1 MSLQEKIENLETD
14 LHLMGRLVLDSLVD
28 GVRALEDKDVNRAIA
43 TIEKDDEIDDAYL
56 KIDQDWVELMATEQL
71 VATDLRLSTSILQAS
86 LHLERLGDL
95 AVYLGNT
102 TQEIF
107 DSPVPETIHATVV
120 EMGDLVI
127 DMASSA
133 MESLK
138 NRDKDLA
145 IATAEK
151 DNQVNRLYNAI
162 LEEAP
167 KIAGNEDLF
176 NGLFRLV
183 TCIRTLERGGDHAVD
198 ICRSI
203 RKSSDVPIIMVTAK
217 DSEADRVAGLEL
229 GADDYVTKPFSV
241 RELMSRVRAVLRRAT
256 SQTSTKETVSYTHL
270 TLPTSQYV

>member
-102 TQEIF
+102 TKEIF
-107 DSPVPETIHATVV
+107 DSPVPETVHATVV

-198 ICRSI
+198 ICELTHFL
-203 RKSSDVPIIMVTAK
+203 VTGK
-217 DSEADRVAGLEL
+217 
-229 GADDYVTKPFSV
+229 F
-241 RELMSRVRAVLRRAT
+241 
-256 SQTSTKETVSYTHL
+256 KEF
-270 TLPTSQYV
+270 

>member
-145 IATAEK
+145 LATAEK
-151 DNQVNRLYNAI
+151 DNQVNRLYNAM

-198 ICRSI
+198 ICELTHFL
-203 RKSSDVPIIMVTAK
+203 VTGK
-217 DSEADRVAGLEL
+217 
-229 GADDYVTKPFSV
+229 F
-241 RELMSRVRAVLRRAT
+241 
-256 SQTSTKETVSYTHL
+256 KEF
-270 TLPTSQYV
+270 

>member
-14 LHLMGRLVLDSLVD
+14 QHLMGRLVLDSLVD

-198 ICRSI
+198 ICELTHFL
-203 RKSSDVPIIMVTAK
+203 VTGK
-217 DSEADRVAGLEL
+217 
-229 GADDYVTKPFSV
+229 F
-241 RELMSRVRAVLRRAT
+241 
-256 SQTSTKETVSYTHL
+256 KEF
-270 TLPTSQYV
+270 

>member
-107 DSPVPETIHATVV
+107 DSPVPETVHATVV

-176 NGLFRLV
+176 NGLLRLV

-198 ICRSI
+198 ICELTHFL
-203 RKSSDVPIIMVTAK
+203 VTGK
-217 DSEADRVAGLEL
+217 
-229 GADDYVTKPFSV
+229 F
-241 RELMSRVRAVLRRAT
+241 
-256 SQTSTKETVSYTHL
+256 KEF
-270 TLPTSQYV
+270 

>member
-151 DNQVNRLYNAI
+151 DNQVNRLYNTI

-198 ICRSI
+198 ICELTHFL
-203 RKSSDVPIIMVTAK
+203 VTGK
-217 DSEADRVAGLEL
+217 
-229 GADDYVTKPFSV
+229 F
-241 RELMSRVRAVLRRAT
+241 
-256 SQTSTKETVSYTHL
+256 KEF
-270 TLPTSQYV
+270 

>member
-14 LHLMGRLVLDSLVD
+14 LHLMGRLVLDALVD

-43 TIEKDDEIDDAYL
+43 TIEKDDEIDAAYL

-107 DSPVPETIHATVV
+107 DSPVPETVHATVV
-120 EMGDLVI
+120 VMGDLVI

-145 IATAEK
+145 LATAEK
-151 DNQVNRLYNAI
+151 DNQVNRLYNAM

-198 ICRSI
+198 ICELTHFL
-203 RKSSDVPIIMVTAK
+203 VTGK
-217 DSEADRVAGLEL
+217 FEE
-229 GADDYVTKPFSV
+229 F
-241 RELMSRVRAVLRRAT
+241 
-256 SQTSTKETVSYTHL
+256 
-270 TLPTSQYV
+270 

>member
-145 IATAEK
+145 ISTAQI

-198 ICRSI
+198 ICELTHFL
-203 RKSSDVPIIMVTAK
+203 VTGK
-217 DSEADRVAGLEL
+217 FEE
-229 GADDYVTKPFSV
+229 F
-241 RELMSRVRAVLRRAT
+241 
-256 SQTSTKETVSYTHL
+256 
-270 TLPTSQYV
+270 

>member
-1 MSLQEKIENLETD
+1 
-14 LHLMGRLVLDSLVD
+14 
-28 GVRALEDKDVNRAIA
+28 
-43 TIEKDDEIDDAYL
+43 
-56 KIDQDWVELMATEQL
+56 MATEQL

-86 LHLERLGDL
+86 LHLDALVIGCL
-95 AVYLGNT
+95 SGNT

-107 DSPVPETIHATVV
+107 DSPVPETVHATVV

-198 ICRSI
+198 ICELTHFL
-203 RKSSDVPIIMVTAK
+203 VTGK
-217 DSEADRVAGLEL
+217 
-229 GADDYVTKPFSV
+229 F
-241 RELMSRVRAVLRRAT
+241 
-256 SQTSTKETVSYTHL
+256 KEF
-270 TLPTSQYV
+270 

>member
-43 TIEKDDEIDDAYL
+43 TIEKDDEIDDASL

-198 ICRSI
+198 ICELTHFL
-203 RKSSDVPIIMVTAK
+203 VTGK
-217 DSEADRVAGLEL
+217 
-229 GADDYVTKPFSV
+229 F
-241 RELMSRVRAVLRRAT
+241 
-256 SQTSTKETVSYTHL
+256 KEF
-270 TLPTSQYV
+270 

>member
-107 DSPVPETIHATVV
+107 DSPVPETVHATVV

-145 IATAEK
+145 LATAEK
-151 DNQVNRLYNAI
+151 DNQVNRLYNSM

-198 ICRSI
+198 ICELTHFL
-203 RKSSDVPIIMVTAK
+203 VTGK
-217 DSEADRVAGLEL
+217 
-229 GADDYVTKPFSV
+229 F
-241 RELMSRVRAVLRRAT
+241 
-256 SQTSTKETVSYTHL
+256 KEF
-270 TLPTSQYV
+270 

>member
-14 LHLMGRLVLDSLVD
+14 LHLMGRLVLDALVD

-43 TIEKDDEIDDAYL
+43 TIEKDDEIDAAYL

-145 IATAEK
+145 IATADK

-198 ICRSI
+198 ICELTHFL
-203 RKSSDVPIIMVTAK
+203 VTGK
-217 DSEADRVAGLEL
+217 
-229 GADDYVTKPFSV
+229 F
-241 RELMSRVRAVLRRAT
+241 
-256 SQTSTKETVSYTHL
+256 KEF
-270 TLPTSQYV
+270 

>member
-145 IATAEK
+145 LATAEK
-151 DNQVNRLYNAI
+151 DNQVNRLYNAM

-183 TCIRTLERGGDHAVD
+183 TCIRTLVRGGDHAVD
-198 ICRSI
+198 ICELTHFL
-203 RKSSDVPIIMVTAK
+203 VTGK
-217 DSEADRVAGLEL
+217 FEE
-229 GADDYVTKPFSV
+229 F
-241 RELMSRVRAVLRRAT
+241 
-256 SQTSTKETVSYTHL
+256 
-270 TLPTSQYV
+270 

>member
-1 MSLQEKIENLETD
+1 MSLHEKIENLETD
-14 LHLMGRLVLDSLVD
+14 LHVMGTLVLDALVD

-43 TIEKDDEIDDAYL
+43 TIEKDDEIDNAYL
-56 KIDQDWVELMATEQL
+56 KIDQDWIELMATEQL

-95 AVYLGNT
+95 AVYLGKT

-107 DSPVPETIHATVV
+107 DSPVPETVHATVV

-127 DMASSA
+127 DMTSSA

-145 IATAEK
+145 LATAAK
-151 DNQVNRLYNAI
+151 DNQVNRLYNTM

-176 NGLFRLV
+176 NGLIRLV
-183 TCIRTLERGGDHAVD
+183 TCIRTL
-198 ICRSI
+198 
-203 RKSSDVPIIMVTAK
+203 
-217 DSEADRVAGLEL
+217 
-229 GADDYVTKPFSV
+229 
-241 RELMSRVRAVLRRAT
+241 
-256 SQTSTKETVSYTHL
+256 
-270 TLPTSQYV
+270 

>member
-107 DSPVPETIHATVV
+107 DSPVPETVHATVV

-145 IATAEK
+145 LATAEK
-151 DNQVNRLYNAI
+151 DKQVNRLYSSM

-198 ICRSI
+198 ICELTHFL
-203 RKSSDVPIIMVTAK
+203 VTGK
-217 DSEADRVAGLEL
+217 FEE
-229 GADDYVTKPFSV
+229 F
-241 RELMSRVRAVLRRAT
+241 
-256 SQTSTKETVSYTHL
+256 
-270 TLPTSQYV
+270 

>member
-14 LHLMGRLVLDSLVD
+14 LHLMGRLVLDALVD

-43 TIEKDDEIDDAYL
+43 TVEKDDEIDAAYL

-107 DSPVPETIHATVV
+107 DSPLPETVHATVV

-145 IATAEK
+145 LATAEK
-151 DNQVNRLYNAI
+151 DNQVNRLYNSM
-162 LEEAP
+162 LEVAP

-198 ICRSI
+198 ICELTHFL
-203 RKSSDVPIIMVTAK
+203 VTGK
-217 DSEADRVAGLEL
+217 
-229 GADDYVTKPFSV
+229 F
-241 RELMSRVRAVLRRAT
+241 
-256 SQTSTKETVSYTHL
+256 KEF
-270 TLPTSQYV
+270 

>member
-56 KIDQDWVELMATEQL
+56 KIAQDWVELMATEQL

-145 IATAEK
+145 IATADK

-198 ICRSI
+198 ICELTHFL
-203 RKSSDVPIIMVTAK
+203 VTGK
-217 DSEADRVAGLEL
+217 
-229 GADDYVTKPFSV
+229 F
-241 RELMSRVRAVLRRAT
+241 
-256 SQTSTKETVSYTHL
+256 KEF
-270 TLPTSQYV
+270 

>member
-198 ICRSI
+198 ICELTHFL
-203 RKSSDVPIIMVTAK
+203 VTGK
-217 DSEADRVAGLEL
+217 
-229 GADDYVTKPFSV
+229 F
-241 RELMSRVRAVLRRAT
+241 
-256 SQTSTKETVSYTHL
+256 KEF
-270 TLPTSQYV
+270 

>member
-1 MSLQEKIENLETD
+1 MSLLEKIENLETD

-198 ICRSI
+198 ICELTHFL
-203 RKSSDVPIIMVTAK
+203 VTGK
-217 DSEADRVAGLEL
+217 
-229 GADDYVTKPFSV
+229 F
-241 RELMSRVRAVLRRAT
+241 
-256 SQTSTKETVSYTHL
+256 KEF
-270 TLPTSQYV
+270 

>member
-14 LHLMGRLVLDSLVD
+14 LHLMGRLVLDALVD

-43 TIEKDDEIDDAYL
+43 TIEKDDEIDAAYL

-145 IATAEK
+145 LATAEK
-151 DNQVNRLYNAI
+151 DKQVNRLYSSM

-198 ICRSI
+198 ICELTHFL
-203 RKSSDVPIIMVTAK
+203 VTGK
-217 DSEADRVAGLEL
+217 FEE
-229 GADDYVTKPFSV
+229 F
-241 RELMSRVRAVLRRAT
+241 
-256 SQTSTKETVSYTHL
+256 
-270 TLPTSQYV
+270 

>member
-14 LHLMGRLVLDSLVD
+14 LHLMSRLVLDALVD

-43 TIEKDDEIDDAYL
+43 TIEKDDEIDAAYL

-107 DSPVPETIHATVV
+107 DSPVPETVHATVV

-145 IATAEK
+145 LATAEK
-151 DNQVNRLYNAI
+151 DKQVNRLYSSM

-198 ICRSI
+198 ICELTHFL
-203 RKSSDVPIIMVTAK
+203 VTGK
-217 DSEADRVAGLEL
+217 FEE
-229 GADDYVTKPFSV
+229 F
-241 RELMSRVRAVLRRAT
+241 
-256 SQTSTKETVSYTHL
+256 
-270 TLPTSQYV
+270 

>member
-14 LHLMGRLVLDSLVD
+14 LHLMGRLVLDALVD
-28 GVRALEDKDVNRAIA
+28 GVRALEDKDVNRAIS

-107 DSPVPETIHATVV
+107 DSPVPETVHATVV

-145 IATAEK
+145 LATAEK
-151 DNQVNRLYNAI
+151 DNQVNRLYNSM

-198 ICRSI
+198 ICELTHFL
-203 RKSSDVPIIMVTAK
+203 VTGK
-217 DSEADRVAGLEL
+217 FEE
-229 GADDYVTKPFSV
+229 F
-241 RELMSRVRAVLRRAT
+241 
-256 SQTSTKETVSYTHL
+256 
-270 TLPTSQYV
+270 